1 MSGYSNGPAAL
12 PLTDRPPECRLAVHV
27 AILAS
32 PYDQMVVDGRKR
44 IESRLTKGP
53 RPPFG
58 AVTPGDVVY
67 IKRSAGP
74 FVARAEAAR
83 VLMADQLTP
92 EAIDELVKR
101 YNRWIGG
108 NDDYWRAKRSCRY
121 ATLIWLRN
129 IDLVSVG
136 PRYRVQ
142 HMRAWYV
149 LGDEADPA
157 RASERFEVPVTAGAL
172 RRDYLSVRSAA
183 DRLPRTEKIMLQMDG
198 RSVPLRYDRVKQ
210 MIRGAALGRWM
221 AEQQLN
227 DGDRVALEPNGN
239 GTFLASPI
247 HMK

>member
-1 MSGYSNGPAAL
+1 M
-12 PLTDRPPECRLAVHV
+12 AVHI
-27 AILAS
+27 AILAP
-32 PYDQMVVDGRKR
+32 PYDQMIVDGRKR
-44 IESRLTKGP
+44 IETRLTKGP

-58 AVTPGDVVY
+58 AVAPGDVIY
-67 IKRSAGP
+67 IKRSGGP

-83 VLMADQLTP
+83 VLMVDQLTP
-92 EAIDELVKR
+92 EAIDELAGQ
-101 YNRWIGG
+101 YNKWIGG

-149 LGDEADPA
+149 LDDEADPA
-157 RASERFEVPVTAGAL
+157 RATERFELPVTAGAL
-172 RRDYLSVRSAA
+172 RRDYLSVRLAA
-183 DRLPRTEKIMLQMDG
+183 DRLPSAERVTLRLDG
-198 RSVPLRYDRVKQ
+198 EAVKLRYDRAKQ

-221 AEQQLN
+221 AEQKLT
-227 DGDRVALEPNGN
+227 DGDRVALEPIGN
-239 GTFLASPI
+239 GSFNASAI